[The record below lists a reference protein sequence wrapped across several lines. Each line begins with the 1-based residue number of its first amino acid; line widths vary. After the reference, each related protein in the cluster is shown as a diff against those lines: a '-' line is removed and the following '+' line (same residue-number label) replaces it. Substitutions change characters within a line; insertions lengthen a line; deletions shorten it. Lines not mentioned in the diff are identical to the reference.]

1 MNIADQLGFLF
12 EVGFNIGI
20 LADIQRQKYQNNF
33 GDLYVR
39 DLQQLKLPRM
49 IKRMTQN
56 SRIIDPESIKNLEIW
71 SRYFILKGFLGGL
84 NFFREYM

>member
-1 MNIADQLGFLF
+1 MKITDNLGFLF

-20 LADIQRQKYQNNF
+20 LADIQHQKYQNNF

-49 IKRMTQN
+49 VKRMSQN
-56 SRIIDPESIKNLEIW
+56 HSII
-71 SRYFILKGFLGGL
+71 
-84 NFFREYM
+84 